1 MKYSFF
7 ILYFFQMCIPEV
19 FVKLAP
25 NSPGLARDV
34 RFEGGVPTAATAAAA
49 AAAAS
54 EWSRWE
60 GLFIDV
66 EDGVIV
72 VVVFENDEREVLV
85 SWGTSGEGSCKA
97 AADKRE
103 E

>member
-54 EWSRWE
+54 E
-60 GLFIDV
+60 
-66 EDGVIV
+66 
-72 VVVFENDEREVLV
+72 
-85 SWGTSGEGSCKA
+85 
-97 AADKRE
+97 
-103 E
+103 